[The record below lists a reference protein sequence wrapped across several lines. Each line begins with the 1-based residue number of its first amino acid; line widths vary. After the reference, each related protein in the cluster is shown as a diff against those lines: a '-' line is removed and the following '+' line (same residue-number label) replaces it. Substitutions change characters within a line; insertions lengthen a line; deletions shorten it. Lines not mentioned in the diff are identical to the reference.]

1 MRDALT
7 THAWGRRWSGGIAV
21 THNNAAR
28 IDGHDHRRD
37 APQYGVRA
45 TTLIGHARLHLNLAA
60 RQQLQDDRCCASAD
74 VPHAQRNATPEA
86 RRQWRPPVRLA
97 FERVEDLLGSRAMD
111 ALAGD
116 ARLTVAQRVPPP
128 QLDRIDAERLGN
140 HVHVTLA
147 GEHRLWVA
155 RRAHRTTGNAVGVD
169 GSGLEPGHRHVVRGE
184 RVVRGNHQVGR
195 DLAGGIR
202 TTVDGHLRLMSQERA
217 VVAHGRAE
225 CHDGRMPR
233 VAGL

>member
-1 MRDALT
+1 
-7 THAWGRRWSGGIAV
+7 
-21 THNNAAR
+21 
-28 IDGHDHRRD
+28 
-37 APQYGVRA
+37 
-45 TTLIGHARLHLNLAA
+45 
-60 RQQLQDDRCCASAD
+60 
-74 VPHAQRNATPEA
+74 
-86 RRQWRPPVRLA
+86 
-97 FERVEDLLGSRAMD
+97 MD

-155 RRAHRTTGNAVGVD
+155 RRAHRTTRNAVGVD

-233 VAGL
+233 VAGLQLVDVAHHRLDRPARRARQEVTRVFVDGQPLAAEITPDRLLGYLGGVPETYGADARPKKLEWMIRQAGSIAGK